1 MSTAK
6 KKSASPVTGAID
18 VAAEQFVTAA
28 DMVKGGIDAA
38 LDASAEQ
45 ARAACAFEGVEFA
58 GREHVDTALKA
69 GEAYFA
75 GIKGLNDL
83 WFQSAKEAVR
93 FNADAVKTLSGCKTP
108 EALSEAQM
116 KLMTGG
122 VEAAMTNANA
132 FSQAATKAVGD
143 VTGQMGVPL
152 SNPFTDAMTAPFA
165 QFWNKTAA

>member
-18 VAAEQFVTAA
+18 VAAEQFVSAA
-28 DMVKGGIDAA
+28 DMVKGGLDAA

-58 GREHVDTALKA
+58 GREQVDAVLKA

-83 WFQSAKEAVR
+83 WFKSAKETVR
-93 FNADAVKTLSGCKTP
+93 FNADAVKTLSVCKTP

-116 KLMTGG
+116 KIVTGG
-122 VEAAMTNANA
+122 MEAAMANANT
-132 FSQAATKAVGD
+132 FSQAATKAAGD
-143 VTGQMGVPL
+143 VASHLGNPL
-152 SNPFTDAMTAPFA
+152 STSLSEAMTAPFA
-165 QFWNKTAA
+165 QFWNKSAA